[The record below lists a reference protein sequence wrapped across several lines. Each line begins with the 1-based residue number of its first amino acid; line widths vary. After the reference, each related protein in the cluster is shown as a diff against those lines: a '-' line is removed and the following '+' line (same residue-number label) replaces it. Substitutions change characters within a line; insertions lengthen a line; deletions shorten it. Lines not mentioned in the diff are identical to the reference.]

1 MFAAI
6 GSSARILPEL
16 LTDLTGPLGDRVRSR
31 LHGYSI
37 IDQLVMSPREN
48 RDIYMGEIK
57 GSDDRHRPCVLAGL
71 GPRHR

>member
-16 LTDLTGPLGDRVRSR
+16 LTDLTGPLGDRVRSQ
-31 LHGYSI
+31 LHGSSI
-37 IDQLVMSPREN
+37 IDQLGMSPREN

-71 GPRHR
+71 GHR